1 MKLSKE
7 YIQKSRLIVFI
18 TLGLIFILENIDSV
32 TLPWFFK
39 PLIIILMSIMVIL
52 IQLEKKAN

>member
-1 MKLSKE
+1 MRFNKE

-18 TLGLIFILENIDSV
+18 VLGLLLILENIDSV
-32 TLPWFFK
+32 TLPWVFK
-39 PLIIILMSIMVIL
+39 PLIVMLMGIMVIL